1 MILTFTCQ
9 CCGKLVPWNP
19 RIKKQKFCSSRDCQ
33 NTRRYTNTKARVT
46 KSSECRFLRR
56 ARNKRWRDN
65 YPAHEYQKEY
75 RKKHPEYVNCNREGQ
90 IERNK
95 KRKPESSSM
104 IVKTYALSPQP
115 LQDGL
120 YRGFEIKSGKIVKT
134 YALLSQMYVQSTVE
148 AYSLPN
154 TV

>member
-1 MILTFTCQ
+1 MILTFTCH
-9 CCGKLVPWNP
+9 CCGKLVPRNP
-19 RIKKQKFCSSRDCQ
+19 RIKKQKFCSSRACQ
-33 NTRRYTNTKARVT
+33 NTRRYTITKARVT

-56 ARNKRWRDN
+56 ARNKRWRYN

-75 RKKHPEYVNCNREGQ
+75 RKKHPEYVKRNNELQKG
-90 IERNK
+90 RNK

-104 IVKTYALSPQP
+104 IVKTYALSPRP

-120 YRGFEIKSGKIVKT
+120 YRGFEVKSGKIVKT
-134 YALLSQMYVQSTVE
+134 YALLSQMQVQSAMQAVFP
-148 AYSLPN
+148 PN

>member
-1 MILTFTCQ
+1 MISTFICHH
-9 CCGKLVPWNP
+9 CGKLVPRNP
-19 RIKKQKFCSSRDCQ
+19 RIKKQKFCSSRACQ
-33 NTRRYTNTKARVT
+33 NTRRYTITKARVT
-46 KSSECRFLRR
+46 KSSECRCLRR

-75 RKKHPEYVNCNREGQ
+75 RKEHPEYVNCNREGQ
-90 IERNK
+90 RERNK

-120 YRGFEIKSGKIVKT
+120 YRGFEVKSGKIVKT
-134 YALLSQMYVQSTVE
+134 YALPTQMQVQSAMQAVFP
-148 AYSLPN
+148 PN

>member
-1 MILTFTCQ
+1 MILTFTCHH
-9 CCGKLVPWNP
+9 CGKLVPRNP
-19 RIKKQKFCSSRDCQ
+19 RIKKQKFCSSRACQ
-33 NTRRYTNTKARVT
+33 NTRRYTITKARVF
-46 KSSECRFLRR
+46 KSSECRSLRQ

-75 RKKHPEYVNCNREGQ
+75 RKKHPEYVKRNNELQKG
-90 IERNK
+90 RNK

-120 YRGFEIKSGKIVKT
+120 YRGFEVKSGKIVKT
-134 YALLSQMYVQSTVE
+134 YALPTQMQVQSAMQAVFP
-148 AYSLPN
+148 PN